1 MPRAT
6 CTGTS
11 ERENKERNN
20 KTKQIVGNKI
30 VLRQH
35 APQRS
40 AVVVRVQPSN
50 KVKSQT
56 LRPWPLPTQRSST
69 DSSSMPHLSAELL
82 ILPLLTPHSHAPHS
96 SLLILSLHTILTS
109 RATRRQLHVPGSRPP
124 FLLDS
129 ADFRSILSASSVLST
144 APFVIHTSS
153 SRSQFSTHT
162 HDFRSSTDSRRS
174 TQTQNHNHWTGAAS
188 EASLIRQLQPD
199 AHHNNWDGTTCS
211 TQDNNKTK
219 LEQGCSI
226 LRPTTTN
233 YQQRPTN

>member
-6 CTGTS
+6 CIGTS

-40 AVVVRVQPSN
+40 TVVVRVQPSN

-56 LRPWPLPTQRSST
+56 LRLWPLPTQRSST

-82 ILPLLTPHSHAPHS
+82 ILPLLTPHSSFSRSSLLTPHSPSPRS
-96 SLLILSLHTILTS
+96 SLLILPLLTS
-109 RATRRQLHVPGSRPP
+109 RATRRQRHVPGSRPP

-129 ADFRSILSASSVLST
+129 ADFRSIPPLVRLVHCAICNRRVVLSL
-144 APFVIHTSS
+144 PI
-153 SRSQFSTHT
+153 QFQTHT
-162 HDFRSSTDSRRS
+162 RLKTSVP
-174 TQTQNHNHWTGAAS
+174 QLIHNV
-188 EASLIRQLQPD
+188 QLK
-199 AHHNNWDGTTCS
+199 H
-211 TQDNNKTK
+211 K
-219 LEQGCSI
+219 
-226 LRPTTTN
+226 TTTTTGLGT
-233 YQQRPTN
+233 QAKHRL